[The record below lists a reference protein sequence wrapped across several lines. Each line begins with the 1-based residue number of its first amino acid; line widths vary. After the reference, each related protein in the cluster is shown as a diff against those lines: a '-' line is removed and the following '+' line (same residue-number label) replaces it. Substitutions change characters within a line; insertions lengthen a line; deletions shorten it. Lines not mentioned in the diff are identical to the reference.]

1 MKKLLFAAVL
11 STLGLASAVQASG
24 CNSPYCQGG
33 GFFGSRGSHGQ
44 PAFQAAPW
52 YLYWPYNNH
61 FMTPAPMQ
69 GGAYGGYGGTP
80 GGGLSNPYFPGG
92 GYNYPSTTPSAMPSA
107 MPPAPTMPPAPMPQ
121 PYSPPA
127 GAIPPLTQPPAGAT
141 PPVTPGVSIPVI
153 PVAPGVVRTSARR

>member
-11 STLGLASAVQASG
+11 STLGLASAAQASG
-24 CNSPYCQGG
+24 CNSPYCHGG
-33 GFFGSRGSHGQ
+33 GFFGSRGSHGL

-69 GGAYGGYGGTP
+69 GGYYGGAGAP
-80 GGGLSNPYFPGG
+80 GGGLANPYFPGG
-92 GYNYPSTTPSAMPSA
+92 GMPGGGYSYPSTAPSSMPSA
-107 MPPAPTMPPAPMPQ
+107 MPPAPMPQ
-121 PYSPPA
+121 PYTPPA
-127 GAIPPLTQPPAGAT
+127 GAVPPVTPPPAGAT

-153 PVAPGVVRTSARR
+153 PVVPGVIRTSARR